1 MIHTMDC
8 RANITAQDA
17 VYPTYKKVDCD
28 FHINANNDNFYGR
41 LIDCTFV
48 VTHLLAAACRSLD
61 QSIRL
66 IVTIDGFDVSD
77 ALIEGFNIQHNKN
90 KISTCAVNLGDV
102 AYSPRINSH
111 IDLEKEII
119 ITAYINRL
127 ERKLFTGLLDEPSA
141 ENIPKFKVMISA
153 RDYGKKLLD
162 KKLTLISVQDA
173 ALSTKRND
181 VVKYLAD
188 QAGITNVDIPEMD
201 PVTIDNSFQHQSIW
215 DMIQKEVM
223 IELYWVKFSEDNV
236 MQLKLDEIRSDPVLY
251 PTPDWSYNEDKFV
264 RLSYKKTRIEFNK
277 IAIMGATAK
286 SRIPTIEDVDT
297 QLSYRK
303 SWPSGTA
310 QFDML
315 GIDTQ
320 GDFIM
325 ETIWD
330 GQDYWALYYRTLISW
345 TGVDFEYTGYNFS
358 LDNVFQQSHFYPRPE
373 LSKFEIKWGV
383 PRTVPGFTTP
393 AQAGAI
399 LINVLGKR
407 RVTTYETRYDQIS
420 ARITDPNSIA
430 KYGERDGGSIE
441 YPFIET
447 QEQCAAIGKKII
459 RNSHKIG
466 IGIFEIPFN
475 PLMKTG
481 ETVGLSDR
489 KIGLTQRFLIEGVG
503 HNGTFDDEGRIKVR
517 TVVVGVRYV

>member
-1 MIHTMDC
+1 MDC
-8 RANITAQDA
+8 QVNITAQD
-17 VYPTYKKVDCD
+17 VTYPTYKKIDCD
-28 FHINANNDNFYGR
+28 FHVNTNDDNFYGR

-48 VTHLLAAACRSLD
+48 VTHLLATACRSLD

-66 IVTIDGFDVSD
+66 VVIIDGVDVSD

-90 KISTCAVNLGDV
+90 KISTCSLNLGDV
-102 AYSPRINSH
+102 TYSPRTNSH
-111 IDLEKEII
+111 IDLEKEVI
-119 ITAYINRL
+119 ITAYINTR
-127 ERKLFTGLLDEPSA
+127 EKKLFTGLLDEPAA
-141 ENIPKFKVMISA
+141 ENTPKFKVIISA
-153 RDYGKKLLD
+153 RDYGKRLLD

-181 VVKYLAD
+181 VVKYLAE
-188 QAGITNVDIPEMD
+188 QAEVTNVDIPEMD

-223 IELYWVKFSEDNV
+223 IELYWLRFSEDNV
-236 MQLKLDEIRSDPVLY
+236 MQLKLDEIKSDPVLY

-264 RLSYKKTRIEFNK
+264 RLSYKRTRIEFNK

-286 SRIPTIEDVDT
+286 SRVPTVEDVTST

-303 SWPSGTA
+303 SWPAGTV
-310 QFDML
+310 QDDIL
-315 GIDTQ
+315 GTDVQ
-320 GDFIM
+320 GNF
-325 ETIWD
+325 TIRTVWA
-330 GQDYWALYYRTLISW
+330 GQMGLVFFYRTRVTW
-345 TGVDFEYTGYNFS
+345 TETDFEFLGHKFTGNNVN
-358 LDNVFQQSHFYPRPE
+358 LDYYGVIPAEAYFVWAIHRVE
-373 LSKFEIKWGV
+373 LWSGE
-383 PRTVPGFTTP
+383 
-393 AQAGAI
+393 AQAGSI
-399 LINVLGKR
+399 LISIQGKK

-441 YPFIET
+441 YPLIET

-466 IGIFEIPFN
+466 IGVFEIPFN
-475 PLMKTG
+475 PLMTPG

-489 KIGLTQRFLIEGVG
+489 KIGLTRRFLIEGVG
-503 HNGTFDDEGRIKVR
+503 HNGTIDDEGKIKVR
-517 TVVVGVRYV
+517 TAVVGVRYA